1 METLM
6 LTTTLYTT
14 SATATGG
21 REGRAVSDDGKLEV
35 SLSTPKALGGA
46 GGDGTNPEQLFA
58 AGYAACFLSAMKF
71 IAMQQKIALPEDAA
85 VTATV
90 GIGPR
95 EDIGFG
101 LEVGL
106 KIDLPDVETAV
117 AQKLMETAHL
127 TCPYSHATNGTLS
140 ITPEL
145 A

>member
-1 METLM
+1 M
-6 LTTTLYTT
+6 LKTTLYTT

-21 REGRAVSDDGKLEV
+21 REGRATSDDGSLDV
-35 SLSTPKALGGA
+35 TLSTPKALGGA
-46 GGDGTNPEQLFA
+46 GGDGTNPEQMFA

-71 IAMQQKIALPEDAA
+71 IAMQQKLALPEDAA

-106 KIDLPDVETAV
+106 KISLPGVETAV
-117 AQKLMETAHL
+117 AEKLVETAHI
-127 TCPYSHATNGTLS
+127 TCPYSHATKGSLT